1 MFLIVEGAVMSNG
14 GQQQRKSNRQ
24 GGFTL
29 MELLVVLAILGLL
42 MSLVGPR
49 VLNQLGGAKTKTAA
63 IQIKDLEQSLE
74 MYKLDVGRFPSTEQ
88 GLNALVTKPADV
100 VGWNGPYLKSDV
112 PVDPWKREYHYKYP
126 GERGELDIFTFGQN
140 GSPGG
145 EGEDSDVG
153 NWN

>member
-1 MFLIVEGAVMSNG
+1 MRSDSLVKRRGVRSQA
-14 GQQQRKSNRQ
+14 
-24 GGFTL
+24 GFTL

-49 VLNQLGGAKTKTAA
+49 VLNQLGGAKVKTAA

-74 MYKLDVGRFPSTEQ
+74 MYKLDTGRYPSTDE
-88 GLNALVTKPADV
+88 GLVALVKKPGNAS
-100 VGWNGPYLKSDV
+100 GWNGPYLKSDV
-112 PVDPWKREYHYKYP
+112 PLDPWKREYHYKFP
-126 GERGELDIFTFGQN
+126 GDHGELDIYSYGQN

-145 EGEDSDVG
+145 EGEDVDVG

>member
-1 MFLIVEGAVMSNG
+1 MSSSNNR
-14 GQQQRKSNRQ
+14 RKVRKQ

-49 VLNQLGGAKTKTAA
+49 VLNQLGGAKSKTAA
-63 IQIKDLEQSLE
+63 IQIKDLEQALE
-74 MYKLDVGRFPSTEQ
+74 MYKLDVGRFPSTSE
-88 GLNALVTKPADV
+88 GLGALTAKPGGAT
-100 VGWNGPYLKSDV
+100 GWNGPYLKSDV
-112 PVDPWKREYHYKYP
+112 PMDPWKHEYHYKYP
-126 GERGELDIFTFGQN
+126 GERGELDIFSYGQN

-145 EGEDSDVG
+145 EGEDADVG